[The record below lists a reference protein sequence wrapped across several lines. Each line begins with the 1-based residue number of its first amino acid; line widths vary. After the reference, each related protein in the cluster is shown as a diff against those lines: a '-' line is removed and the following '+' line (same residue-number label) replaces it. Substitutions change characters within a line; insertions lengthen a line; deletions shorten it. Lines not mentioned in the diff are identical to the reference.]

1 MGSNNNYNDVT
12 QIIGFENKP
21 SKIVGK
27 ITASGASAYEIWL
40 SQPGNEGGSI
50 QDFLNDLD
58 KHYEHNQILS
68 NEIWNIEHNLDKYPS
83 VTVVDSAETVVYG
96 EIQYINKNNLRIIF
110 SAEFAG
116 KAYLN

>member
-1 MGSNNNYNDVT
+1 MTNKLTGYESYPGK
-12 QIIGFENKP
+12 II
-21 SKIVGK
+21 GK
-27 ITASGASAYEIWL
+27 ITATGKSAYESWL
-40 SQPGNEGGSI
+40 DQGNTGTV

-58 KHYEHNQILS
+58 KHHEHNQILS
-68 NEIWNIEHNLDKYPS
+68 SEIWNINHNLDKYPS

-96 EIQYINKNNLRIIF
+96 SIEYIDKNNLKIIF

>member
-1 MGSNNNYNDVT
+1 MSKK
-12 QIIGFENKP
+12 IIGIITP
-21 SKIVGK
+21 STPIIGE
-27 ITASGASAYEIWL
+27 ITKSGASAYEIWL
-40 SQPGNEGGSI
+40 SQPGNEGGTI
-50 QDFLNDLD
+50 QDFLNALD

-68 NEIWNIEHNLDKYPS
+68 NEIWNINHNLDKYPS

-96 EIQYINKNNLRIIF
+96 EIEYIDKNNLKIIF

>member
-1 MGSNNNYNDVT
+1 MS
-12 QIIGFENKP
+12 K
-21 SKIVGK
+21 KIVGTIIAPVPIIGK
-27 ITASGASAYEIWL
+27 VTVSGKSTYEIWL
-40 SQPGNEGGSI
+40 DQGNTGTI
-50 QDFLNDLD
+50 QDFLNSLD

-68 NEIWNIEHNLDKYPS
+68 NEIWNINHNLDKYPS

-96 EIQYINKNNLRIIF
+96 SIEYIDKNNLKIIF